1 MAALYYPKA
10 KCKVWMRFEKI
21 FDCID
26 LGSGS
31 KLCASEFDH
40 HSSQVAAFDIVE
52 KQWQIKG

>member
-26 LGSGS
+26 LGSDS
-31 KLCASEFDH
+31 KLCASESDH
-40 HSSQVAAFDIVE
+40 HSSQVEAFDIVE
-52 KQWQIKG
+52 K